1 MITTPNGG
9 AKSRYQT
16 HHVHRREDPR
26 NPLFRKTCF
35 HVRII
40 EDVPGIAKGGEG
52 MAPDL
57 AEDQKNH
64 VYQGDTPKRLRGYET
79 CFSHGYEVPVFL
91 FLKDGIFPDS
101 RFLQA
106 IFHGRGQDPESIRDA
121 P

>member
-1 MITTPNGG
+1 
-9 AKSRYQT
+9 
-16 HHVHRREDPR
+16 
-26 NPLFRKTCF
+26 
-35 HVRII
+35 
-40 EDVPGIAKGGEG
+40 

-64 VYQGDTPKRLRGYET
+64 DYQGDTPKRLRGYET

-121 P
+121 S